1 MATKT
6 FSDKNGNRRG
16 FVESR
21 KTDGGRTRYGVGI
34 DNMGSPYRGV
44 MDREVNTPL
53 GTLDY
58 GYDGDTVAAGFTP
71 NAYRTTWS
79 APMGDGRG
87 TVSQD
92 YGTLNI
98 GNDAMLRGGRYGNT
112 VDGNTY
118 FASAF
123 LPGDRQYIPTFEGG
137 VNTPIGRFGL
147 ETNYDVPNVVEAN
160 FMPNAQSQYY
170 IQALANL
177 LRR

>member
-1 MATKT
+1 MNNK
-6 FSDKNGNRRG
+6 DQRNP
-16 FVESR
+16 
-21 KTDGGRTRYGVGI
+21 I
-34 DNMGSPYRGV
+34 
-44 MDREVNTPL
+44 
-53 GTLDY
+53 
-58 GYDGDTVAAGFTP
+58 
-71 NAYRTTWS
+71 AYRTTWS

-123 LPGDRQYIPTFEGG
+123 LPGDRKYIPDFEGG
-137 VNTPIGRFGL
+137 FNTPLGRVGL

-160 FMPNAQSQYY
+160 FKPNAQSQYY

-177 LRR
+177 LSR